1 MPLVVKVRSFLRTLL
16 LSRRVEKDLDEEI
29 RSHLEMLTDENIR
42 AGMPSKEAQVAARIE
57 LGGVEQVKEQVREER
72 FGNWLHSVLSDC
84 RYGIRQLRK
93 NPGFTAVVILTL
105 ALGVGASTAI
115 FSVVNAVL
123 LRPLPVRDP
132 QSVVVL
138 HDQLPTLNSPRT
150 SVSAIQFREFSRRE
164 DLFDSSAALL
174 RTDLNLTGRDQ
185 PLRVEAMQVTENF
198 FRVLRINPMLGRTF
212 SVGDDTYGSSHV
224 ALLSRDL
231 WQRLFGGDRNAIG
244 KRLNL
249 DGGIYELV
257 EGSFEII
264 GVMPESLE
272 LLYPHVELWIPVAF
286 PPGSFSEDNRWLL
299 AYDMI
304 SRLRWGVTLAQA
316 RTGMASEA
324 ARFNDSDFAEF
335 GIEVR
340 PLVDE
345 QVGDVRAPLYI
356 VLGAVGLV
364 LLIAC
369 SNIAGLL
376 LARNGTRAREI
387 AIRAAL
393 GAGRARIVLQLLAE
407 SLLLSIAGGALGVL
421 LARACINVLI
431 RMAPGDLPH
440 VSTVRLDL
448 GVLGFAFAVT
458 LLAGILFGLIPAVQ
472 SARVNL
478 TETLKE
484 GGGGGGAGRGKQR
497 LRRALVVSEIAIAL
511 VLLVCSGLLSRS
523 FAKLLDVRTGFDP
536 SNLLTMNVSLSP
548 ARYRD
553 NGHMKAFADAVV
565 RHVSTLPGVTHAAFA
580 SGVPFSSYGY
590 KVLFQ
595 IRDRHTGPHDP
606 TPHANDMY
614 VTPGYFE
621 TMRIPLIRG
630 RLFEPKEM
638 RSGNVL
644 GPGAVVV
651 IDEALAKRL
660 WPASDPLGAEIG
672 WEEGKW
678 ATIIG
683 IVGDV
688 HDSDLATE
696 SKGMFYV
703 PGYGGTTLVVRAA
716 SDPRSLIS
724 AVSEQIRA
732 VDAEQP
738 VYDIST
744 MSELVAA
751 SLARRRFAVILLALF
766 ATLALA
772 LALIGVSGVIAYLV
786 TLRTHEIGIRL
797 ALGAQHADVLRL
809 ILSQGLLMSL
819 AGVAIGLVAALFAA
833 PLLAS
838 QLFGIHP
845 TDSQTLV
852 AVTLLLMAV
861 AMIASYIPAR
871 RATRV
876 DPLVA
881 LRYD

>member
-1 MPLVVKVRSFLRTLL
+1 MRRRERMLR
-16 LSRRVEKDLDEEI
+16 DLDRDIRDHTERETQDNIERGMAPEEA
-29 RSHLEMLTDENIR
+29 RY
-42 AGMPSKEAQVAARIE
+42 AAMRKF
-57 LGGVEQVKEQVREER
+57 GNVTRVKEDVREVWSLV
-72 FGNWLHSVLSDC
+72 WLEQLQQDI
-84 RYGIRQLRK
+84 RLGLRQLRK
-93 NPGFTAVVILTL
+93 NPGFTIVVILTL
-105 ALGVGASTAI
+105 ALGIGASTAI
-115 FSVVNAVL
+115 FSVINAVL
-123 LRPLPVRDP
+123 LRPLPVHDP
-132 QSVVVL
+132 QRVVVL

-164 DLFDSSAALL
+164 DLFDSSAVLL
-174 RTDLNLTGRDQ
+174 RTDLNLAGRDQ

-212 SVGDDTYGSSHV
+212 SATDDTYGSSHV

-244 KRLNL
+244 KRLKL

-304 SRLRWGVTLAQA
+304 SRLRPGVTLAQA
-316 RTGMASEA
+316 QAGMATEA

-387 AIRAAL
+387 AIRVAI

-448 GVLGFAFAVT
+448 RVLGFAFAVT

-484 GGGGGGAGRGKQR
+484 GGGGSGVGRGKQR
-497 LRRALVVSEIAIAL
+497 LRRTLVVFEIAIAL
-511 VLLVCSGLLSRS
+511 VLLACSGLLLRS
-523 FAKLLDVRTGFDP
+523 FTKLLDVRTGFDP

-548 ARYRD
+548 TKYRD
-553 NGHMKAFADAVV
+553 SGHTKAFADAVV
-565 RHVSTLPGVTHAAFA
+565 RQVSTLPGVTHAAFA

-590 KVLFQ
+590 SVLFQ

-630 RLFEPKEM
+630 RLFEPREM

-651 IDEALAKRL
+651 IDQSLAKRL
-660 WPASDPLGAEIG
+660 WPDSDPLSAEIG

-716 SDPRSLIS
+716 SDPRLLIS
-724 AVSEQIRA
+724 AVREQIRA

-738 VYDIST
+738 VYGVST
-744 MSELVAA
+744 MGELVAV
-751 SLARRRFAVILLALF
+751 SLARRRFVVTLLALF
-766 ATLALA
+766 TTCALA
-772 LALIGVSGVIAYLV
+772 LASIGISGVIAYLV

-797 ALGAQHADVLRL
+797 ALGAQRANVLRL
-809 ILSQGLLMSL
+809 ILSQGLLMSVV
-819 AGVAIGLVAALFAA
+819 GVAIGLVAALFAT

-838 QLFGIHP
+838 QLFGVHP
-845 TDSQTLV
+845 ADFQTFV
-852 AVTLLLMAV
+852 AVSLLLMGV
-861 AMIASYIPAR
+861 AMVASYIPAR
-871 RATRV
+871 RAMRV
-876 DPLVA
+876 DPMAA
-881 LRYD
+881 LRYE

>member
-1 MPLVVKVRSFLRTLL
+1 MMRRKRMLV
-16 LSRRVEKDLDEEI
+16 DLDQDI
-29 RSHLEMLTDENIR
+29 RDHIEMATQENIDR
-42 AGMPSKEAQVAARIE
+42 GMSLEEARYAAVRKFGNVAR
-57 LGGVEQVKEQVREER
+57 VKEDTREVW
-72 FGNWLHSVLSDC
+72 NLVWLEQLLRDI
-84 RYGIRQLRK
+84 RLGLRQLRK
-93 NPGFTAVVILTL
+93 NSGFTIVVVLTL
-105 ALGVGASTAI
+105 ALGIGASTAI
-115 FSVVNAVL
+115 FSVVNTVL

-132 QSVVVL
+132 ERLVVL
-138 HDQLPTLNSPRT
+138 HDQLPTLNLPRT
-150 SVSAIQFREFSRRE
+150 NVSATQFREFSRRE
-164 DLFDSSAALL
+164 DLFESSAALL
-174 RTDLNLTGRDQ
+174 KTDLNLTGRDQ
-185 PLRVEAMQVTENF
+185 PLRVEAMQVTASL
-198 FRVLRINPMLGRTF
+198 FRVLRINPILGRTF
-212 SVGDDTYGSSHV
+212 TAVDDTYGNSHV
-224 ALLSRDL
+224 AMLSHNL
-231 WQRLFGGDRNAIG
+231 WQRLFVGDRNVIG
-244 KRLNL
+244 KRLNPA
-249 DGGIYELV
+249 GGTYQLV

-286 PPGSFSEDNRWLL
+286 PPESFSEDNRWLL

-304 SRLRWGVTLAQA
+304 SRLRPGVTLAQA
-316 RTGMASEA
+316 RAGMATEA
-324 ARFNDSDFAEF
+324 ARFNDSTFAEF

-356 VLGAVGLV
+356 LLGAVGLV

-369 SNIAGLL
+369 TNIAGLV
-376 LARNGTRAREI
+376 LARNGARAREI
-387 AIRAAL
+387 AIRTVI
-393 GAGRARIVLQLLAE
+393 GAGRAHIVSQLLTE
-407 SLLLSIAGGALGVL
+407 SLLLSIGGGVL
-421 LARACINVLI
+421 GLLLAQACINVLI

-448 GVLGFAFAVT
+448 SVLSFAFAVT
-458 LLAGILFGLIPAVQ
+458 LLAGILFGLMPAFQ
-472 SARVNL
+472 LARTDL

-484 GGGGGGAGRGKQR
+484 GGAGPGTGRGKLR
-497 LRRALVVSEIAIAL
+497 LRRMLVVSEIAVAL
-511 VLLVCSGLLSRS
+511 VLLVCSGLLLRS

-548 ARYRD
+548 AKYRD
-553 NGHMKAFADAVV
+553 GGHMKAFSDAVV
-565 RHVSTLPGVTHAAFA
+565 GRVFNLPGVTHAALA

-590 KVLFQ
+590 NVLFQ
-595 IRDRHTGPHDP
+595 IRNRSTGPHDP
-606 TPHANDMY
+606 APHANDMY

-651 IDEALAKRL
+651 IDESLAKRL
-660 WPASDPLGAEIG
+660 WPDSDPLGAEIG
-672 WEEGKW
+672 WEEGTW

-688 HDSDLATE
+688 HDTDLATE

-724 AVSEQIRA
+724 AVREQIRA

-744 MSELVAA
+744 MSELVAV

-772 LALIGVSGVIAYLV
+772 LAFIGVSGVIAYLV

-819 AGVAIGLVAALFAA
+819 AGVAIGLVAALLAT

-838 QLFGIHP
+838 QLFGVHP
-845 TDSQTLV
+845 ADSKTLV

-861 AMIASYIPAR
+861 AMIASYLPAR

-876 DPLVA
+876 DPLNT
-881 LRYD
+881 LRCE

>member
-1 MPLVVKVRSFLRTLL
+1 MPLFVRVRSFLRNLL
-16 LSRRVEKDLDEEI
+16 LSRRVENDLDEEI

-57 LGGVEQVKEQVREER
+57 LGGVEQVKEQVREQR
-72 FGNWLHSVLSDC
+72 LGHWLHSVLSDC
-84 RYGIRQLRK
+84 HYGLRQLRK
-93 NPGFTAVVILTL
+93 NPGFTIVVVLTL
-105 ALGVGASTAI
+105 ALGIGASTAI
-115 FSVVNAVL
+115 FSVINAVL

-132 QSVVVL
+132 QRVVVL

-164 DLFDSSAALL
+164 DLFESSAALL

-185 PLRVEAMQVTENF
+185 PLRVEAMQVTASL
-198 FRVLRINPMLGRTF
+198 FRVLRINPILGRPFTAI
-212 SVGDDTYGSSHV
+212 DDTYGSSHV
-224 ALLSRDL
+224 AILSHNL
-231 WQRLFGGDRNAIG
+231 WQRLFGGDRNVVG
-244 KRLNL
+244 KRLNPA
-249 DGGIYELV
+249 GGTYQLV

-264 GVMPESLE
+264 GVMPENLE

-286 PPGSFSEDNRWLL
+286 PPESFSEDNRWLL

-304 SRLRWGVTLAQA
+304 SRLRPSVTLAQA
-316 RTGMASEA
+316 RAGMATEA
-324 ARFNDSDFAEF
+324 ERFNDRTFAEF

-356 VLGAVGLV
+356 LLGAVGLV

-369 SNIAGLL
+369 TNIAGLV
-376 LARNGTRAREI
+376 LARNGARTREL
-387 AIRAAL
+387 AIRTAI
-393 GAGRARIVLQLLAE
+393 GAGRARIVSQLLTE
-407 SLLLSIAGGALGVL
+407 SLLLSIGGGVL
-421 LARACINVLI
+421 GLLLAQACINVLI
-431 RMAPGDLPH
+431 RMAPKDLPH
-440 VSTVRLDL
+440 INTVRLDL
-448 GVLGFAFAVT
+448 SVLGFAFAVT
-458 LLAGILFGLIPAVQ
+458 ILAGVLFGLIPALQ
-472 SARVNL
+472 LARTEL

-484 GGGGGGAGRGKQR
+484 GAAGTGTGHGKLR
-497 LRRALVVSEIAIAL
+497 LRRTLVVSEIAVAL
-511 VLLVCSGLLSRS
+511 VLLVCSGLLLRS

-548 ARYRD
+548 PKYRD
-553 NGHMKAFADAVV
+553 GGHMKAFSDAVV
-565 RHVSTLPGVTHAAFA
+565 SRVSNLPGVTHAAFA
-580 SGVPFSSYGY
+580 TGVPFSSYGY
-590 KVLFQ
+590 NVLFQ
-595 IRDRHTGPHDP
+595 IRDRHAGPHDP

-614 VTPGYFE
+614 VTPSYFE

-638 RSGNVL
+638 RSGSVL

-651 IDEALAKRL
+651 IDESLAKRF
-660 WPASDPLGAEIG
+660 WPDGDPLGAEIG

-744 MSELVAA
+744 MSELVAV

-772 LALIGVSGVIAYLV
+772 IALIGVSGVIACLV

-819 AGVAIGLVAALFAA
+819 AGVATGLLAALFAA

-876 DPLVA
+876 DPMVA